1 MPQLPVFL
9 AQPMARWFGHAVEVS
24 RVEEHGAWLRR
35 VSFAGEGLRGRG
47 WRAGQEV
54 EFHVGDGAFRHYT
67 PSGWD
72 AVAGRFE
79 VVFHLHGRGPGS
91 VWASGLRVGDGAHAM
106 GPGGRFGLVAGVRH
120 VLVGDETAIGVCMA
134 MRAGVPTASAC
145 LLEVDDEVEVV
156 RALVPGAT
164 VVSRGAERGEA
175 LAAALRATARAG
187 DVLYL
192 AGHAGTI
199 QRLRKVWSGE
209 LGLPRSAVRIKA
221 YWADGRRG
229 M

>member
-35 VSFAGEGLRGRG
+35 VSFAGDAIRGRG
-47 WRAGQEV
+47 FRAGQEV

-67 PSGWD
+67 PSAWD
-72 AVAGRFE
+72 AAAGRFE

-91 VWASGLRVGDGAHAM
+91 VWASGLRVGDAAHAM

-120 VLVGDETAIGVCMA
+120 LLVGDETAIGVCMA
-134 MRAGVPTASAC
+134 IQASVQAASVC
-145 LLEVDDEVEVV
+145 LLEVDEDVAAVQ
-156 RALVPGAT
+156 RLVPGAR
-164 VVSRGAERGEA
+164 VVTRGAERSEA
-175 LAAALRATARAG
+175 LAEALRATARAG

-192 AGHAGTI
+192 AGHVGTI
-199 QRLRKVWSGE
+199 QRLRRLWIRE
-209 LGLPRSAVRIKA
+209 LGLPASAVRTKG